1 MAEFHRHVL
10 MQSKRSPY
18 TISFPAATHFQ
29 LVLLDAICDVVI
41 VKIGK

>member
-1 MAEFHRHVL
+1 VL

-18 TISFPAATHFQ
+18 TIFSPAATHFQ
-29 LVLLDAICDVVI
+29 LVLLDAICDVAI